1 MQEPQV
7 SAVTAALKADAL
19 GDHGTLQRPLQVRVF
34 SSATAQ
40 SVIGGPDSCIWR
52 VPRAV
57 TVSPTS
63 VGGRS
68 LAQLIAR
75 YASKQLW
82 HGYIYSNR
90 AVRRALL

>member
-19 GDHGTLQRPLQVRVF
+19 GDHGTLQRRSQRARVF
-34 SSATAQ
+34 Q
-40 SVIGGPDSCIWR
+40 CNGPERDWSPGSCIWR

-57 TVSPTS
+57 TVSPS

-68 LAQLIAR
+68 LAQLIA
-75 YASKQLW
+75 
-82 HGYIYSNR
+82 
-90 AVRRALL
+90 